1 MTTNMITVSN
11 IKKSFGDKAVL
22 KGVDFNVKSGE
33 VYALLG
39 SNGAGKTTMINILS
53 TLIAPD
59 SGVAMVNGYDVTK
72 DGQNVRSTI
81 ALTGQFSALDD
92 IMTGRE
98 NLQLM
103 ADLWKVPNGR
113 KKVAEVLEMVG
124 MTSAADKR
132 VKSYSGGMKRRV
144 DIAMG
149 LISSRAVLFLDEP
162 TTGLDPEARYE
173 VYEVIKELKSE
184 GTTIVLTTQYLK
196 EAEELADKI
205 AILHDGKI
213 VLEGDF
219 SELQAQHHKAHGKK
233 NADLEDIF
241 LKIVNKGK

>member
-124 MTSAADKR
+124 MTSAAA
-132 VKSYSGGMKRRV
+132 SG
-144 DIAMG
+144 
-149 LISSRAVLFLDEP
+149 
-162 TTGLDPEARYE
+162 
-173 VYEVIKELKSE
+173 
-184 GTTIVLTTQYLK
+184 
-196 EAEELADKI
+196 
-205 AILHDGKI
+205 
-213 VLEGDF
+213 
-219 SELQAQHHKAHGKK
+219 
-233 NADLEDIF
+233 
-241 LKIVNKGK
+241 